1 MRVIGTPAWFER
13 QLAGIIGDELV
24 DLADPT
30 LERLVRRE
38 TADALALA
46 APIVRFGVISTLVF
60 TAIAEI
66 LGTPTYMG
74 STQRRAL
81 AWNRLPS
88 LPPFQQ
94 SRQAVRGLCLVS
106 AAGLMRSLDD

>member
-1 MRVIGTPAWFER
+1 MRVVGTPAWFEK
-13 QLAGIIGDELV
+13 QLAGIVGEELSG
-24 DLADPT
+24 LANPA
-30 LERLVRRE
+30 LEPLVRRE

-46 APIVRFGVISTLVF
+46 APIVRLGVISTLAL

-66 LGTPTYMG
+66 FGTPAYKR

-81 AWNRLPS
+81 VWNRLPNV
-88 LPPFQQ
+88 PPFQQ

-106 AAGLMRSLDD
+106 AAGLMGSLDD

>member
-1 MRVIGTPAWFER
+1 MSVVGTPAWFER
-13 QLAGIIGDELV
+13 QLAGIVGQELAG
-24 DLADPT
+24 LADSV
-30 LERLVRRE
+30 LEPLVRRE

-46 APIVRFGVISTLVF
+46 APIVRLGVISTLAV
-60 TAIAEI
+60 TAVAEI
-66 LGTPTYMG
+66 FGPPASMP

-81 AWNRLPS
+81 IWNRLPN

-106 AAGLMRSLDD
+106 AAGLMSSFDD